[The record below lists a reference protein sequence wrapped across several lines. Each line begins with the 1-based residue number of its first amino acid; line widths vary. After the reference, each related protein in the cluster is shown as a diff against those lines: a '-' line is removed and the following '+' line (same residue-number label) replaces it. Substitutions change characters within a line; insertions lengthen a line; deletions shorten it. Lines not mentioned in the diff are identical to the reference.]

1 MDNIH
6 SFLNDL
12 YSKLRKGIKP
22 GMERTSE
29 IAAFLDNPH
38 SDLRFIHI
46 AGTNGKGSICSML
59 ASIFM
64 ESGYKTGL
72 YTSPHILKFNE
83 RIQINGKYISDYEI
97 IDIWKSMEAK
107 ANEVDASFF
116 EITTIMAFEH
126 FRKNNVDI
134 AIIET
139 GMGGKYDSTNIIKPL
154 VSIIAS
160 VSMDHQDY
168 LGDSL
173 EKITMEKA
181 GIIKEKTPII
191 IQKNKAEVIEIIE
204 DTAKII
210 SAPLYRSDEIIIEN
224 ISFNQNL
231 TMNFE
236 YSNDDVSQTIHSP
249 FVGNHQIDNHKSVL
263 NVTEML
269 KSTFPKINI
278 NSIRD
283 GIKKAKINSNLR
295 ARLELLSDSPAVILD
310 GSHNPE
316 AIYYCLDSIQKCGI
330 DLNNFD
336 LFFTCMVDKDYTEML
351 LIIRNYSNKINIVEI
366 GEKRAAPVDILI
378 NQAKLLNYNNINLM
392 NMEELVGTY
401 KNKKNNMLIFGSFY
415 LISEFLDRLET

>member
-6 SFLNDL
+6 SILNDL

-22 GMERTSE
+22 GLERTLGL
-29 IAAFLDNPH
+29 AAFLDNPQ
-38 SDLRFIHI
+38 SDLRHIHI

-83 RIQINGKYISDYEI
+83 RIQINGKYISDDEI
-97 IDIWKSMEAK
+97 IEIWKSIEAK
-107 ANEVDASFF
+107 ANEIDATFF
-116 EITTIMAFEH
+116 EITTVMAFEH
-126 FRKNNVDI
+126 FRRNKVDI

-154 VSIIAS
+154 VSVIAS

-173 EKITMEKA
+173 EKITLEKA
-181 GIIKEKTPII
+181 GIIKENTPII
-191 IQKNKAEVIEIIE
+191 IQKNKAEVIEIINN
-204 DTAKII
+204 TANNI
-210 SAPLYRSDEIIIEN
+210 SAPLYLSDEILIEN
-224 ISFNQNL
+224 ISFKQNL

-236 YSNDDVSQTIHSP
+236 YINDDVNHTINSP

-263 NVTEML
+263 NVIEML
-269 KSTFPKINI
+269 KSTFPKINN

-283 GIKKAKINSNLR
+283 GIKNAKINSNLR
-295 ARLELLSDSPAVILD
+295 ARLELLSESPAVILD

-330 DLNNFD
+330 DLNNFE
-336 LFFTCMVDKDYTEML
+336 LYFACMIYKDFPEML
-351 LIIRNYSNKINIVEI
+351 SIIRNYSQEINIVEI
-366 GEKRAAPVDILI
+366 GEKRAAPAAILI
-378 NQAKLLNYNNINLM
+378 NQAKLLNYNNINQI
-392 NMEELVGTY
+392 NIKELVTTF